1 MKYLNA
7 VNDIRDGLRCRDLW
21 LALGVQ
27 DIRQRYRRS
36 LLGPFWLTISM
47 AVMIGA
53 MGPLYG
59 MLFKYDPATFIPHLA
74 LGLIIWGFMAGQ
86 IADFGEAFSNSTNY
100 LRQIKLPLSMFVFR
114 VMWRH
119 TIILGHNILVFV
131 IVWAILP
138 VHLNASLLVLPL
150 SMLVVLVN
158 LFWMGCVVSIFC
170 TRYRDMHPVISN
182 LVQVL
187 FFVTPIIWKVEQ
199 LSPKRQHLIHFNPFF
214 YLLELIR
221 QPLLGRMPAPATW
234 IGAIGMAVVGLA
246 LALAMLGKL
255 RHRVTYWL

>member
-1 MKYLNA
+1 VKYLNA

-21 LALGVQ
+21 LALGMQ

-59 MLFKYDPATFIPHLA
+59 ALFKYDPRTFIPHLA
-74 LGLIIWGFMAGQ
+74 LGLIIWGFIAGQ
-86 IADFGEAFSNSTNY
+86 IGDFGETFSNSTNY
-100 LRQIKLPLSMFVFR
+100 LRQMKLPLSMFVFR

-131 IVWAILP
+131 IVWAVLP
-138 VHLNASLLVLPL
+138 VHLNSSLLVLPI
-150 SMLVVLVN
+150 SMFLVLAN
-158 LFWMGCVVSIFC
+158 LFWMGCMTSIFC
-170 TRYRDMHPVISN
+170 TRYRDMHPVIGN
-182 LVQVL
+182 LVQVM
-187 FFVTPIIWKVEQ
+187 FFVTPIIWKAEQ
-199 LSPKRQHLIHFNPFF
+199 LSPERQHLIHLNPFF
-214 YLLELIR
+214 YLLELLR
-221 QPLLGRMPAPATW
+221 EPLLGVMPAPEIWIRAT
-234 IGAIGMAVVGLA
+234 IMAVVGLA
-246 LALAMLGKL
+246 LALFMLGKL

>member
-1 MKYLNA
+1 M
-7 VNDIRDGLRCRDLW
+7 
-21 LALGVQ
+21 ALGTQ

-36 LLGPFWLTISM
+36 MLGPFWLTISM

-59 MLFKYDPATFIPHLA
+59 ALFKYDPASFIPHLA

-100 LRQIKLPLSMFVFR
+100 LRQMKLPLSMFVFR

-119 TIILGHNILVFV
+119 MLILAHNLIVYV
-131 IVWAILP
+131 IVWAIMP
-138 VHLNASLLVLPL
+138 IHLNATLLVLPFA
-150 SMLVVLVN
+150 MVIVLAN
-158 LFWMGCVVSIFC
+158 LFWMGCITSIFC
-170 TRYRDMHPVISN
+170 TRYRDMHPVIGN

-187 FFVTPIIWKVEQ
+187 FFVTPIIWKAEQ
-199 LSPKRQHLIHFNPFF
+199 LSPERQHLIHFNPFF
-214 YLLELIR
+214 YLLELLR
-221 QPLLGRMPAPATW
+221 EHLLGAMPAPTIW
-234 IGAIGMAVVGLA
+234 IGSTVMAVVGVTAA
-246 LALAMLGKL
+246 LFMLGKL